1 MAVSNMAKILV
12 KLIGKHGFTRGIK
25 MAKNMGFESK
35 DIQKAVKQ
43 ITSNVTKRQNPKTS
57 PMGATAKEQAYIAAD
72 IDAKT
77 RWALGDFS
85 RNVSPIQQGFRGAAR
100 TRSANPMG
108 ATNEQQKRI
117 DELIRKMEEGLF
129 D

>member
-57 PMGATAKEQAYIAAD
+57 PMGATAKEQGYIAAD

-85 RNVSPIQQGFRGAAR
+85 RSVSSTQQGIRGFNR
-100 TRSANPMG
+100 PSRLNPMG

>member
-43 ITSNVTKRQNPKTS
+43 ITSNVTK
-57 PMGATAKEQAYIAAD
+57 
-72 IDAKT
+72 
-77 RWALGDFS
+77 
-85 RNVSPIQQGFRGAAR
+85 
-100 TRSANPMG
+100 
-108 ATNEQQKRI
+108 
-117 DELIRKMEEGLF
+117 
-129 D
+129 

>member
-1 MAVSNMAKILV
+1 
-12 KLIGKHGFTRGIK
+12 
-25 MAKNMGFESK
+25 
-35 DIQKAVKQ
+35 
-43 ITSNVTKRQNPKTS
+43 
-57 PMGATAKEQAYIAAD
+57 MGATAKEQGYIAAD

-85 RNVSPIQQGFRGAAR
+85 RSVSSTQQGIRGFNR
-100 TRSANPMG
+100 PSRLNPMG